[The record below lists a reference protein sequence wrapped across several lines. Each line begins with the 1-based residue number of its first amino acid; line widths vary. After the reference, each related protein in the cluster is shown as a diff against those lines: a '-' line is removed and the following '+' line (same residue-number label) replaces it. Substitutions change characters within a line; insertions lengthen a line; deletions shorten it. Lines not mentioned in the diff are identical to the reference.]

1 MEDMAFAVA
10 TAVALEVVVKIAVH
24 GVAVC
29 DAILMRT
36 FMATF
41 QR

>member
-1 MEDMAFAVA
+1 MAFSVA
-10 TAVALEVVVKIAVH
+10 TAVTIEVVVKIAVH
-24 GVAVC
+24 GVAVY
-29 DAILMRT
+29 DAILMRM